1 MNSIET
7 PFEQLLFENKIS
19 PSPAFSAGV
28 DAVLAR
34 FLREES
40 RAVQSPHGG
49 KKRKSRGGAKRV
61 LLLVA
66 SFLVVLALSVMA
78 IPSARAAVSEWIGGY
93 FSTGDYLGKTGAA
106 RTGEPALDSIIR
118 KIEPDGRE
126 LVISDIL
133 NTENARQLA
142 NDFGIRL
149 DEITYTGDAVYIT
162 GWLTGTSAKFILDQ
176 RTGGDTVHED
186 SEYTE
191 GIMRLT
197 FADGTIYS
205 GMVGA
210 YFDDEM
216 EKICSDCPLE
226 AELVYDAQGN
236 LATTNALADSLWYAY
251 LENHEVR
258 FVMAASP
265 ETRDPAATKL
275 TGQTVASLSFQEFY
289 HDAKTHNSVRLFRV
303 DLGTV
308 TIDADAYAA
317 VTSESA
323 LGQSVSLS
331 GTHRMFVQEWD
342 TQEAGNFVR
351 SYVVDLDMSG
361 VQIQLETVTFTP
373 TGLEVTLRMN
383 LPENWSREE
392 RIAAIHGGESGG
404 IGFAVLLDGQ
414 EIQHAFASISNDANG
429 ADEDDPVLMGTIVF
443 SNSTLS
449 RSQWDAIKT
458 ISFIPYTG
466 WPTEL
471 ILEDLLHDRQE
482 LDRITLDPGVVVTE
496 EVDVTGTSRV
506 DWIVDRMDDFAL
518 TITLDDYRS

>member
-7 PFEQLLFENKIS
+7 PFEQLLFEHRIS
-19 PSPAFSAGV
+19 PPPAFSAGV
-28 DAVLAR
+28 NAALADIMR
-34 FLREES
+34 NES
-40 RAVQSPHGG
+40 RATQIPIHG

-66 SFLVVLALSVMA
+66 SFLIILAISVMA
-78 IPSARAAVSEWIGGY
+78 IPSARAAVSNWIGGY
-93 FSTGDYLGKTGAA
+93 FSAGDYLGKTGEN
-106 RTGEPALDSIIR
+106 RNGEPALDSIIR

-133 NTENARQLA
+133 NTEQARQLA
-142 NDFGIRL
+142 NDFGICL

-197 FADGTIYS
+197 FMDGTVYS

-216 EKICSDCPLE
+216 EKICSDCPLD
-226 AELVYDAQGN
+226 AELIYDAQGN

-251 LENHEVR
+251 LKTHEVR

-289 HDAKTHNSVRLFRV
+289 HDAKTHDSVTLFRA

-308 TIDADAYAA
+308 TIDADAYSA
-317 VTSESA
+317 VSNESA

-331 GTHRMFVQEWD
+331 GIHRMFMQERD
-342 TQEAGNFVR
+342 TLETGNFVR
-351 SYVVDLDMSG
+351 SYVVDLDMTG
-361 VQIQLETVTFTP
+361 VQIQLQTVTFTP
-373 TGLEVTLRMN
+373 TGLEVALRMK

-392 RIAAIHGGESGG
+392 RIAAMHGGENGG

-414 EIQHAFASISNDANG
+414 EIQHAFATISNDATG
-429 ADEDDPVLMGTIVF
+429 EAEDDPFFTGTIVF
-443 SNSTLS
+443 LNSTLS

-482 LDRITLDPGVVVTE
+482 LDRITMDPGVVVTE
-496 EVDVTGTSRV
+496 EVDVTGTRRV

-518 TITLDDYRS
+518 TISLDDYRP